1 MITNNNMNGK
11 IKGKSIW
18 NFVTALDWELDNVE
32 DRLNHVRKILG
43 EYQVDGVN
51 FYHEYF
57 DEVFNQDNP
66 HSKVNLILSTSSA
79 RYDES
84 NISKAL
90 EIIESYIL
98 CSRDEIENRKKDKI
112 VYKIYNSKEL
122 LDRFKQEENLTYKL
136 ASVNSDRSNNCDKGD
151 ENKLDKEFENVFA
164 IFQLPKNYKKVK
176 DIVIEKKDFERFP
189 ILKEYQHSIDHMES
203 KLQELMKID
212 LKKIK
217 DKKVKDD
224 IRNRKN
230 ILKKNLR
237 LLKLDMLDA
246 KKMIERPIIWKSP
259 LKDSGCA
266 DYDILDMFDKE
277 VVKELLRVHK
287 NVDLQDDLSCILVDL
302 ENLINKIEFTDKQR
316 KVLELWSNGLATG
329 EISKRL
335 NVKPNTIAGCL
346 NSVVDLIVKQYEKEY
361 EEWYYLNIRK
371 GEYKRCKECGE
382 NKLISRFDVK
392 KDNKDGRK
400 TICKECLKNKK

>member
-266 DYDILDMFDKE
+266 DYDLLDMFDKE

-287 NVDLQDDLSCILVDL
+287 GVDLQDDLSCILVDL

-329 EISKRL
+329 EISKKL
-335 NVKPNTIAGCL
+335 NVKPNTVVGCL
-346 NSVVDLIVKQYEKEY
+346 NSVVDLIIKQYEKEY

-371 GEYKRCKECGE
+371 GIYKKCSRCGE
-382 NKLISRFDVK
+382 VKLVSQFDKDK
-392 KDNKDGRK
+392 KGKYGVRGYCKNCYNRK
-400 TICKECLKNKK
+400 

>member
-1 MITNNNMNGK
+1 MITNNNMNGE

-266 DYDILDMFDKE
+266 DYDALDMFDKE

-287 NVDLQDDLSCILVDL
+287 GVDLQDDLSCILVDL

-329 EISKRL
+329 EISKKL
-335 NVKPNTIAGCL
+335 NVKPNTVVSCL
-346 NSVVDLIVKQYEKEY
+346 NGVVDLIIKQYEKEY

-371 GEYKRCKECGE
+371 GEYKKCSKCGE
-382 NKLISRFDVK
+382 VKLVSQFDKNGK
-392 KDNKDGRK
+392 KGLRSCCKKCESLRK
-400 TICKECLKNKK
+400 SK

>member
-1 MITNNNMNGK
+1 MITNNNMNGE

-32 DRLNHVRKILG
+32 DRLSHVRKILG

-122 LDRFKQEENLTYKL
+122 LGRFEQEENLTYKL
-136 ASVNSDRSNNCDKGD
+136 ASVNSDRSNNYDKGD
-151 ENKLDKEFENVFA
+151 ENRLDKEFENVFA

-176 DIVIEKKDFERFP
+176 DIVIEKRDFERFP
-189 ILKEYQHSIDHMES
+189 ILKEYQRSINHMKS

-212 LKKIK
+212 LKEIK
-217 DKKVKDD
+217 DKEVKDD

-302 ENLINKIEFTDKQR
+302 ENLINKIEFSDKQR

-329 EISKRL
+329 EISKKL
-335 NVKPNTIAGCL
+335 NVKPNTVVSCL

-371 GEYKRCKECGE
+371 GEYKKCSKCGE
-382 NKLISRFDVK
+382 VKLVSQFDKKGKQGLQSRSK
-392 KDNKDGRK
+392 KCRK
-400 TICKECLKNKK
+400 E

>member
-1 MITNNNMNGK
+1 MITNNNMNGE

-18 NFVTALDWELDNVE
+18 NFVTALDWEIDNAE

-266 DYDILDMFDKE
+266 DYDALDMFDKE

-287 NVDLQDDLSCILVDL
+287 GVDLQDDLSCILVDL

-329 EISKRL
+329 EISKKL
-335 NVKPNTIAGCL
+335 NVKPNTVVSCL
-346 NSVVDLIVKQYEKEY
+346 NGVVDLIVKQYEKEY

-371 GEYKRCKECGE
+371 GEYKKCSRCGEVKLVSQFDKKGKQGLQSRCKKC
-382 NKLISRFDVK
+382 
-392 KDNKDGRK
+392 RK
-400 TICKECLKNKK
+400 E

>member
-1 MITNNNMNGK
+1 MITNNNMNGE

-18 NFVTALDWELDNVE
+18 NFVTALDWEIDNVE

-189 ILKEYQHSIDHMES
+189 ILKEYQHSINHMES

-217 DKKVKDD
+217 NKKVKDD

-266 DYDILDMFDKE
+266 DYDALDMFDKE

-287 NVDLQDDLSCILVDL
+287 GVDLQDDLSCILVDL

-329 EISKRL
+329 EISKKL
-335 NVKPNTIAGCL
+335 NVKPNTVASCL
-346 NSVVDLIVKQYEKEY
+346 NSVVDLIIKQYEKEY

-371 GEYKRCKECGE
+371 GEYKKCSKCGEVKLVSQFDKNGKRGLYPRCKKC
-382 NKLISRFDVK
+382 
-392 KDNKDGRK
+392 RK
-400 TICKECLKNKK
+400 G

>member
-1 MITNNNMNGK
+1 MITNNNMNGE

-122 LDRFKQEENLTYKL
+122 LDRFKQEEKLTYKL
-136 ASVNSDRSNNCDKGD
+136 ASVNSDRSNNYDKGD
-151 ENKLDKEFENVFA
+151 ENRLDKESENVFA

-176 DIVIEKKDFERFP
+176 DIVIEKRDFERFP
-189 ILKEYQHSIDHMES
+189 ILKEYQRSINHMES
-203 KLQELMKID
+203 ELQKLMKID
-212 LKKIK
+212 FKKIK
-217 DKKVKDD
+217 DKEVKDD

-266 DYDILDMFDKE
+266 DYDLLDMFDKE

-287 NVDLQDDLSCILVDL
+287 GVDLQDDLSCILVDL

-329 EISKRL
+329 EISKKL
-335 NVKPNTIAGCL
+335 NVKPNTVVSCL

-371 GEYKRCKECGE
+371 GEYKKCSKCGE
-382 NKLISRFDVK
+382 IKLISQFDKNGK
-392 KDNKDGRK
+392 KGFKSMCKKCRK
-400 TICKECLKNKK
+400 

>member
-1 MITNNNMNGK
+1 MITNNNMNGE

-18 NFVTALDWELDNVE
+18 NFVTALDWEIDNVE

-51 FYHEYF
+51 FYYEYF

-217 DKKVKDD
+217 NKKVKDD

-266 DYDILDMFDKE
+266 DYDALDMFDKE

-287 NVDLQDDLSCILVDL
+287 GVDLQDDLSCILVDL

-329 EISKRL
+329 EISKKL
-335 NVKPNTIAGCL
+335 NVKPNTVASCL
-346 NSVVDLIVKQYEKEY
+346 NSVVDLIIKQYEKEY

-371 GEYKRCKECGE
+371 GEYKKCSKCGEVKLVSQFDKNGKRGLYPRCKKC
-382 NKLISRFDVK
+382 
-392 KDNKDGRK
+392 RK
-400 TICKECLKNKK
+400 G

>member
-1 MITNNNMNGK
+1 MITNNNMNGE

-122 LDRFKQEENLTYKL
+122 LGRFEQEENLTYKL
-136 ASVNSDRSNNCDKGD
+136 ASVNSDRSNNYDKGD
-151 ENKLDKEFENVFA
+151 ENRLDKEFENVFA

-176 DIVIEKKDFERFP
+176 DIVIEKRDFERFP
-189 ILKEYQHSIDHMES
+189 ILKEYQRSINHMKS

-212 LKKIK
+212 LKEIK
-217 DKKVKDD
+217 DKEVKDD

-302 ENLINKIEFTDKQR
+302 ENLINKIEFSDKQR

-329 EISKRL
+329 EISKKL
-335 NVKPNTIAGCL
+335 NVKPNTVVSCL

-371 GEYKRCKECGE
+371 GEYKKCSKCGEVKLVSQFDKKGKQGLQSRCKKC
-382 NKLISRFDVK
+382 
-392 KDNKDGRK
+392 RK
-400 TICKECLKNKK
+400 E

>member
-1 MITNNNMNGK
+1 MITNNNMNGE

-18 NFVTALDWELDNVE
+18 NFVTALDWEIDNVE

-266 DYDILDMFDKE
+266 DYDALDMFDKE

-287 NVDLQDDLSCILVDL
+287 GVDLQDDLSCILVDL

-329 EISKRL
+329 EISKKL
-335 NVKPNTIAGCL
+335 KVKPNTVVSCL

-371 GEYKRCKECGE
+371 GIYKKCSRCGE
-382 NKLISRFDVK
+382 VKLVSQFDKDK
-392 KDNKDGRK
+392 KGKYGVRGYCKNCYDRK
-400 TICKECLKNKK
+400 